1 MQPSA
6 IREIFK
12 NMSDPSIIPFA
23 GGNPSQ
29 DAFPVKELENIA
41 RIIFENNPTAAL
53 QYSVT
58 EGYPQL
64 REAAKQFAD
73 RREPGLVKEGDGCVI
88 TSGAQQAIQLQRE
101 QQKAERTTRA
111 RHQRE
116 EEKERRFLLRQQRRK
131 EKHRTG

>member
-1 MQPSA
+1 MDYILCEAGVIMELKISDRMAAMQPSA

-53 QYSVT
+53 QYSV
-58 EGYPQL
+58 
-64 REAAKQFAD
+64 D
-73 RREPGLVKEGDGCVI
+73 RK
-88 TSGAQQAIQLQRE
+88 S
-101 QQKAERTTRA
+101 TRLNSS
-111 RHQRE
+111 HWS
-116 EEKERRFLLRQQRRK
+116 
-131 EKHRTG
+131 